1 MIALVTGGSASGK
14 SAIAEDLAVRLQGR
28 KRCYLATM
36 EATDEESIRRITRHR
51 ELRKEKGFETVERS
65 RNLPEIQHQLEQFD
79 VVLLEC
85 LTNLA
90 ANEMFHEGVDA
101 KKMVQEIKS
110 AIRTLSRTE
119 SWLVIVSGDVFGDGG
134 GYEPGTTCYQQ
145 ALGELNSYAASMAD
159 VVIEAVC
166 GIKLIHKGKEIL
178 INEGII

>member
-1 MIALVTGGSASGK
+1 MIALIIGGSASGK
-14 SAIAEDLAVRLQGR
+14 SAISEDLAMRLQGR

-36 EATDEESIRRITRHR
+36 EAVDEESVRRISRHR

-65 RNLPEIQHQLEQFD
+65 RDLLGIQDQLEQFD

-85 LTNLA
+85 LTNLV
-90 ANEMFHEGVDA
+90 ANEMFHESADA
-101 KKMVQEIKS
+101 MNTVQDLKT
-110 AIRTLSRTE
+110 ALRTLSRTE

-134 GYEPGTTCYQQ
+134 EYGTETSCYQQ

-166 GIKLIHKGKEIL
+166 GIRLIHKGKELL
-178 INEGII
+178 INEGIL

>member
-36 EATDEESIRRITRHR
+36 EATDEESIRRISRHR

-65 RNLPEIQHQLEQFD
+65 RNLPEIQDQLEQFD

-90 ANEMFHEGVDA
+90 ANEMFHYGA
-101 KKMVQEIKS
+101 
-110 AIRTLSRTE
+110 
-119 SWLVIVSGDVFGDGG
+119 
-134 GYEPGTTCYQQ
+134 GT
-145 ALGELNSYAASMAD
+145 
-159 VVIEAVC
+159 
-166 GIKLIHKGKEIL
+166 
-178 INEGII
+178 

>member
-36 EATDEESIRRITRHR
+36 EATDEESIRRISRHR

-65 RNLPEIQHQLEQFD
+65 RNLPEIQDQLEQFD

-90 ANEMFHEGVDA
+90 ANEMFHESSDT
-101 KKMVQEIKS
+101 KNMVQELKT
-110 AIRTLSRTE
+110 ALRTLSRTK

-134 GYEPGTTCYQQ
+134 NYDKGTICYQH

-166 GIKLIHKGKEIL
+166 GIKLIHKGKELL